1 MKQIVKRALFLTAS
15 LVALSSCAKEE
26 FSSIK
31 GQQSGTSSE
40 AITTSSML
48 CAQSTLISPKVDI
61 LMLWDNSSS
70 FNFVNSGTKASM
82 SNLIKSVSEKFDYHI
97 ISAPLNTVEGTN
109 SGTLAD
115 SQIIVKNND
124 GLSGDALSYVR
135 SKESAINNLNFPPV
149 STGSTESGVTRTI
162 NMLQS
167 NIANGVFRPGAYT
180 IIVVISNEDE
190 KMCPNNCD
198 SVGSYDNYINP
209 KIAKLLSIRGNSS
222 ANPSSGVQLNSAM
235 MRFINISRLTS
246 CSKVPGLVN
255 YMYKK
260 TAKDIYNANYS
271 NGWPT
276 SNDHLSPDSPG
287 FPDSYD
293 LCGRNFNFSN
303 IFDGVNT
310 AIKQTLLLHKY
321 DYWPLASA
329 ETKIDPDT
337 VRVVRSDGSIL
348 VNRAVDKT
356 TNKGYEIVLDAN
368 GEIKNYTQNT
378 RYYPTAGEPFT
389 GKLIKLYG
397 TEKNDKVIYPD
408 CLTVTFTE
416 PKATYGYI
424 YLDKGRPEVSTIS
437 VMINGNVIP
446 QDSSNGWTY
455 LENGPQFTN
464 GTEPDLEKFKA
475 FGLPAGISSGFFLK
489 LNGSAKVQNSTSNV
503 FDIRYNPSTN

>member
-1 MKQIVKRALFLTAS
+1 MKQFVKRTLFLTAS
-15 LVALSSCAKEE
+15 LVVLSSCAKEE

-31 GQQSGTSSE
+31 NQQSGTSSQ
-40 AITTSSML
+40 ALTTSSML

-70 FNFVNSGTKASM
+70 FNFVTPETKASM
-82 SNLIKSVSEKFDYHI
+82 SNLIKSVSENFDYHI
-97 ISAPLNTVEGTN
+97 VSAPLLTDNGLN
-109 SGTLAD
+109 SGTLVG
-115 SQIIVKNND
+115 SQIVVKNND
-124 GLSGDALSYVR
+124 GLNSEAISYVR
-135 SKESAINNLNFPPV
+135 SKDAVISNLNFSSV

-162 NMLQS
+162 NILQS

-190 KMCPNNCD
+190 KMCPGCD
-198 SVGSYDNYINP
+198 SVGAYDNYIDP
-209 KIAKLLSIRGNSS
+209 KISQLLSIRGNSS
-222 ANPSSGVQLNSAM
+222 ANPSSGVQLNSSM

-260 TAKDIYNANYS
+260 VARDIYNANYS

-276 SNDHLSPDSPG
+276 SNDHLSPDIPG
-287 FPDSYD
+287 YPDSYN
-293 LCGRNFNFSN
+293 LCGRNFSFSN

-321 DYWPLASA
+321 DYWPLAAA
-329 ETKIDPDT
+329 ETKVDPDT
-337 VRVVRSDGSIL
+337 VRVVRSDGSVL
-348 VNRAVDKT
+348 VNRAVDT
-356 TNKGYEIVLDAN
+356 TTSKGFEIVLENN
-368 GEIKNYTQNT
+368 GDIKNFTQNT
-378 RYYPTAGEPFT
+378 RYFPTAGEPFT

-408 CLTVTFTE
+408 CLTITFTE
-416 PKATYGYI
+416 PKATFGYI
-424 YLDKGRPEVSTIS
+424 YLDKGRPEVSSIK
-437 VMINGNVIP
+437 VRINGVLVP
-446 QDSSNGWTY
+446 QDSANGWSY

-464 GTEPDLEKFKA
+464 GIEPDLENYKA

-489 LNGSAKVQNSTSNV
+489 LNGNAKVQNSTSNAFDV
-503 FDIRYNPSTN
+503 FYNPSTN